1 MVADADTP
9 KIDLSAGLV
18 TPKKAT
24 APKNK
29 KITPKI
35 NLSAGLVPK
44 GKKAAPAM
52 DRTAGIQPP
61 PPSSSTDTSSV
72 ASSPERGRSSASA
85 VSASAEQVSQ
95 KNIAEKQIELPAT
108 TPPVFVV
115 DEAVS
120 PVTPKLPTAPPSPPP
135 VQPRVPGVFRTGEFT
150 RPEPPQRGKVREPQP
165 TAPQS
170 APVAPRSSPET
181 HPVEY
186 WEHISNRLDD
196 FQPEIAPEAVHEPE
210 PEETPNN
217 AATRMSGL
225 RNLIFTLG
233 LKNLNKEA
241 KPGDEAAESAPQPGR
256 GTERQVNVRSF
267 TPAPAQPGPSRSS
280 VSSASPTL
288 VTAQPEILPPEPST
302 EKMDKERSWKSKSV
316 ARHDRRD
323 AFDDVEIL
331 PSWRG
336 QYRKK

>member
-1 MVADADTP
+1 MIADAETP

-18 TPKKAT
+18 PHKKAA

-29 KITPKI
+29 KNAPKI

-44 GKKAAPAM
+44 GKRATPAM
-52 DRTAGIQPP
+52 DQTAGIQSP
-61 PPSSSTDTSSV
+61 PPSPSTETSPA
-72 ASSPERGRSSASA
+72 ASSSERGRSSAAA
-85 VSASAEQVSQ
+85 VSASAEQLSQ
-95 KNIAEKQIELPAT
+95 KD
-108 TPPVFVV
+108 VV

-120 PVTPKLPTAPPSPPP
+120 PVTPKLPTVPLAPPP
-135 VQPRVPGVFRTGEFT
+135 VRPRVPGMLRTGGFT
-150 RPEPPQRGKVREPQP
+150 RPESPQRGKVQESQP

-170 APVAPRSSPET
+170 TPAAPKSSPGT
-181 HPVEY
+181 PPVEY

-210 PEETPNN
+210 SEETPYN

-241 KPGDEAAESAPQPGR
+241 KPEDEAAESAPQPGR
-256 GTERQVNVRSF
+256 GTERQANARSF
-267 TPAPAQPGPSRSS
+267 TPVPAQPSPSRSS
-280 VSSASPTL
+280 ASGASPIL

-302 EKMDKERSWKSKSV
+302 EKIDKERSWKSKSV